1 MAGVDEKWSRL
12 AAHVCM
18 SELKCEIKT
27 LYPHCHCS
35 YEFVMRSQCSFRE
48 VTLKCHR
55 NHDSDRHQY
64 SQLLIGLRVCI

>member
-27 LYPHCHCS
+27 LYPHFHCF
-35 YEFVMRSQCSFRE
+35 YELVMRSQCSFCE
-48 VTLKCHR
+48 VCH
-55 NHDSDRHQY
+55 NKMST
-64 SQLLIGLRVCI
+64 